1 MRLTERAADRFR
13 FALRF
18 PEEIIGR
25 PGLDNGHSLWQIA
38 CGASASKILSRMG
51 LPQSAGS
58 RHVPS
63 WNTDPAG
70 GQENMRA
77 ISSPGWRASCPSPRT
92 SKRANLQRSRA
103 GERYCFSFRC
113 NAHTVVFLQSRSH
126 TTPFDP
132 FGSEGVAF
140 FSKAGQEIVCR
151 PGRKGLAGTT
161 VSVRRSSE
169 MRGISTCK

>member
-63 WNTDPAG
+63 WNTDPAD
-70 GQENMRA
+70 GQESMSVA
-77 ISSPGWRASCPSPRT
+77 LSPGWRASCPSPRT
-92 SKRANLQRSRA
+92 SNRANLQRSRA

-113 NAHTVVFLQSRSH
+113 NAHTVVFLQSRSR
-126 TTPFDP
+126 TTPSDL
-132 FGSEGVAF
+132 FGSKGVAF
-140 FSKAGQEIVCR
+140 LAKPDKGSFAAHGGSGLPGQPYPSGGVLKCE
-151 PGRKGLAGTT
+151 G
-161 VSVRRSSE
+161 
-169 MRGISTCK
+169 